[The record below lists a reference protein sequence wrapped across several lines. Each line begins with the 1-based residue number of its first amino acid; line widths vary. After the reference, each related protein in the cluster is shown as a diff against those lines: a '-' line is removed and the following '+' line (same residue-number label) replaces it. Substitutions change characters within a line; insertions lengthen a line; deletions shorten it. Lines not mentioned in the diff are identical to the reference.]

1 MSSKKQQKTPKKA
14 ARKKAAP
21 KTPKAKAVSTNLLET
36 LVDAARAV
44 RENAYAPYSN
54 YKVGAAIATKSG
66 KTFVGC
72 NVENASYGG
81 TICAERGAI
90 MAMVAAGEREPVA
103 CAVVTEDQGSP
114 CGICRQILSEL
125 ARDDMP
131 IAMVGIDDEGEAGRV
146 VSLGELLPYRFVLRK

>member
-1 MSSKKQQKTPKKA
+1 MSAKKKPVKKA
-14 ARKKAAP
+14 
-21 KTPKAKAVSTNLLET
+21 PKAKAVSPKLLES

-54 YKVGAAIATKSG
+54 YKVGAAIATTSG
-66 KTFVGC
+66 RVFVGC

-90 MAMVAAGEREPVA
+90 MAMVAAGVRDPIA

-125 ARDDMP
+125 ASDDMP
-131 IAMVGIDDEGEAGRV
+131 VAMVGIDDEDGETGRV
-146 VSLGELLPYRFVLRK
+146 VSLGELLPYRFVLRG

>member
-1 MSSKKQQKTPKKA
+1 MSAKKKKQKTAAKA
-14 ARKKAAP
+14 
-21 KTPKAKAVSTNLLET
+21 PKAKAVSTNLLES

-66 KTFVGC
+66 KVFIGC

-90 MAMVAAGEREPVA
+90 MAMVAAGEREPIA

-125 ARDDMP
+125 AQDDMP
-131 IAMVGIDDEGEAGRV
+131 VAMVGVDDDGETGHV

>member
-1 MSSKKQQKTPKKA
+1 MSAKKKKTRAK
-14 ARKKAAP
+14 AP
-21 KTPKAKAVSTNLLET
+21 KPKAVSAKLLES

-66 KTFVGC
+66 KVFVGC

-90 MAMVAAGEREPVA
+90 MQMVAAGEREPIA
-103 CAVVTEDQGSP
+103 YAVVTKDQGSP

-131 IAMVGIDDEGEAGRV
+131 VAMVGIDDEGETGRV
-146 VSLGELLPYRFVLRK
+146 VSLGDLLPYRFVLSNATARRS